1 MMPRY
6 CCFSN
11 TKLDWSNFEALTEC
25 AIRIFSNYASIT
37 PMRSALHTGGLAKM
51 CIKLN

>member
-11 TKLDWSNFEALTEC
+11 TKLDWSSFEALVEFV
-25 AIRIFSNYASIT
+25 IRIFSSFAPIMVT
-37 PMRSALHTGGLAKM
+37 GSALRMGGLVKM
-51 CIKLN
+51 CVKVR